1 MYFSVNVSFASLPL
15 FVPTIISE
23 MGTYTKQQSNG
34 LSAPPYLLCLIMIIL
49 LTWLSDRYKMRGP
62 FVFLAAMI
70 AAIGFIIQAT
80 ASSTAPRYVGIFLA
94 VQCFCCVALILAW
107 TANIHG
113 TESKRAGGMTI
124 LATIGQ
130 CGPLLGESALDLL
143 AGASLLMQNRN
154 ECLPRIREAILSQ
167 GHVDLR

>member
-34 LSAPPYLLCLIMIIL
+34 LSAPPYLLCLFMIIL

-70 AAIGFIIQAT
+70 AAIG
-80 ASSTAPRYVGIFLA
+80 
-94 VQCFCCVALILAW
+94 
-107 TANIHG
+107 
-113 TESKRAGGMTI
+113 
-124 LATIGQ
+124 
-130 CGPLLGESALDLL
+130 DLL
-143 AGASLLMQNRN
+143 VRDGARPSVPDLGARSSVPLELAQ
-154 ECLPRIREAILSQ
+154 LSAS
-167 GHVDLR
+167 